1 MVFWNYYYTYIY
13 FNIVFDLMVNNN
25 IRFVQVNNFQ
35 YCYVYYI

>member
-1 MVFWNYYYTYIY
+1 MVFWNYYYTHIY
-13 FNIVFDLMVNNN
+13 FNIVFDLMVNN